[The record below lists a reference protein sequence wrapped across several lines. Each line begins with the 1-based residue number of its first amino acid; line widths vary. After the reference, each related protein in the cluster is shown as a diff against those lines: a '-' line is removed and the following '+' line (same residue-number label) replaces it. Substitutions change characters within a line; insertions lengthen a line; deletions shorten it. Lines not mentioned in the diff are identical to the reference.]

1 MREEIEGDLVEAAVA
16 LARAAARSETVL
28 PRIRREPMQVP
39 ESLPEVELGH
49 LSRAVDEVMR
59 KAILEGAKLPLA
71 EGLRFEAKCFGEV
84 CALDDM
90 KIGVSNF
97 MKNGPRE
104 KAPFQNR

>member
-1 MREEIEGDLVEAAVA
+1 ME
-16 LARAAARSETVL
+16 
-28 PRIRREPMQVP
+28 VP

-59 KAILEGAKLPLA
+59 KAILEGAKLALH

-84 CALDDM
+84 SRLEDM

-97 MKNGPRE
+97 MKNGPRS
-104 KAPFQNR
+104 KAPFVHR